1 MKKLLTLSLASV
13 LVLGACNFNNDTNKS
28 NDDSDS
34 SKDKKTSQDKSNK
47 NDNNQDK
54 NPKEQSG
61 TNNQDD
67 TNNQSKISPKQAKE
81 IILEENNNGALDNFK
96 YNKQKSTDNKIIFDF
111 MGPGAVDRL
120 PMQAV
125 VDAYSGEVLDKYV
138 NETKEQKIA
147 RAKNHLQ
154 APKIINKLQDPLIE
168 KYQPQAYNKLKKYE
182 QEHPNAFSS
191 DDGHAN
197 QKLVNKILGY
207 DSGNNTGE
215 NKNDNTNDKNE
226 SNSGAS
232 DVQSNQSENEN
243 NSEEQLTNDENNQ
256 QSSDQQEGGKQKD
269 ANNKSQNEEDSNNE
283 NQTKNKEQTQPVNKA
298 RQQALDEGIDFDNPS
313 EEEIDRMREL
323 SEQSPYGMQEPTQ
336 HSPRE

>member
-13 LVLGACNFNNDTNKS
+13 LVLGACNFKNDTNKS

-67 TNNQSKISPKQAKE
+67 TNNQSKISPQQAKE

-96 YNKQKSTDNKIIFDF
+96 YNKQKSTDNKIILDF
-111 MGPGAVDRL
+111 TGQGAVDRL

-232 DVQSNQSENEN
+232 DVQSNQSE
-243 NSEEQLTNDENNQ
+243 
-256 QSSDQQEGGKQKD
+256 
-269 ANNKSQNEEDSNNE
+269 
-283 NQTKNKEQTQPVNKA
+283 PVNKA

-313 EEEIDRMREL
+313 EEEIERMREL